1 MSTPEPAAARPAR
14 KFRREVRKLASITL
28 VFLLACAVVWAQAST
43 AQIHGVVQDSSGA
56 AIPGAEVKAI
66 QTDTGAT
73 RTVESAADGGYVLTN
88 LPIGPY
94 RLEISKEGFTKYA
107 QSGIVLQVNSDPL
120 INSALKV

>member
-56 AIPGAEVKAI
+56 AVPGAEVKAI
-66 QTDTGAT
+66 QTETGAI
-73 RTVESAADGGYVLTN
+73 RTLETGADGAYVLTN

-94 RLEISKEGFTKYA
+94 RMEIAKEGFARYTE
-107 QSGIVLQVNSDPL
+107 SGIVLQVNSDPL
-120 INSALKV
+120 ITTTL